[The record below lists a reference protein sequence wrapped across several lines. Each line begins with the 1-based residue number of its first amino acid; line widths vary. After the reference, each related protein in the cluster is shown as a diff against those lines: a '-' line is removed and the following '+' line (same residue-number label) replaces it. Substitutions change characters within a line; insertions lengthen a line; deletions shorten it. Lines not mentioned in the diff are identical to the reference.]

1 MSFDPYLM
9 YARNCGE
16 AFTRY
21 QQIFGG
27 ELFVMRMGDAPGNE
41 QVPADQAD
49 LVIHAALT
57 IDGRVLMG
65 SDDPTGGTTG
75 TAERVH
81 VYHQAADIPTA
92 EKVYAALAEGGEE
105 VQPLMETFFSPKW
118 GMCTDKFGIRWMI
131 GVPGPRPA
139 SSRPA
144 GRSSRPCRCRPGG
157 ARRRRDLL
165 RRLEVGEPLAHRTR

>member
-9 YARNCGE
+9 YSRNCGE

-65 SDDPTGGTTG
+65 SDDPSV
-75 TAERVH
+75 AR
-81 VYHQAADIPTA
+81 
-92 EKVYAALAEGGEE
+92 
-105 VQPLMETFFSPKW
+105 
-118 GMCTDKFGIRWMI
+118 
-131 GVPGPRPA
+131 
-139 SSRPA
+139 
-144 GRSSRPCRCRPGG
+144 RSSRSWRPSSLRSG
-157 ARRRRDLL
+157 ACAPTSSASA
-165 RRLEVGEPLAHRTR
+165 G

>member
-9 YARNCGE
+9 FGSTCGE

-65 SDDPTGGTTG
+65 SDDPTGGATG
-75 TAERVH
+75 GAERVH
-81 VYHQAADIPTA
+81 VYHQAADIPMA
-92 EKVYAALAEGGEE
+92 EKVYAALSEGGEQ

-118 GMCTDKFGIRWMI
+118 GMCTDRWGIRWMI
-131 GVPGPRPA
+131 GVAGPQM
-139 SSRPA
+139 
-144 GRSSRPCRCRPGG
+144 G
-157 ARRRRDLL
+157 
-165 RRLEVGEPLAHRTR
+165 